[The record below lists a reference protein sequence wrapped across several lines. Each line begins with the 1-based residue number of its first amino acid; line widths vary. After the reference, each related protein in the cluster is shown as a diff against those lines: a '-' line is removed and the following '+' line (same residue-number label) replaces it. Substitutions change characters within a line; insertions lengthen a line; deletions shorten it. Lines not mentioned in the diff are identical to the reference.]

1 MWRVRGIES
10 RALEGDEIDEEQRAR
25 VGEKMN
31 GRMTMN
37 RCLSSIYSNSYRLRI
52 LQFSTSCLPIRC
64 WLKFEST
71 RVLAKFTAARFT
83 RPEELELCYVP
94 VSNQG
99 EKRGRTQLNDFTTRT
114 LLTLMMSLSP

>member
-1 MWRVRGIES
+1 MRRVRGIES
-10 RALEGDEIDEEQRAR
+10 RTLEGDEIGEEQRAR

-52 LQFSTSCLPIRC
+52 LQFSTSCLPVRC

-83 RPEELELCYVP
+83 GPEELELYYVP
-94 VSNQG
+94 VSCSPEPS
-99 EKRGRTQLNDFTTRT
+99 EKTHVQATN
-114 LLTLMMSLSP
+114 SPNSFSKL

>member
-1 MWRVRGIES
+1 
-10 RALEGDEIDEEQRAR
+10 
-25 VGEKMN
+25 
-31 GRMTMN
+31 MN

-52 LQFSTSCLPIRC
+52 LQFSTSCLPVRC

-83 RPEELELCYVP
+83 GPEELELCYVP

-99 EKRGRTQLNDFTTRT
+99 EKTRSNTPKRFYHANSINANDE
-114 LLTLMMSLSP
+114 LKSIIIG